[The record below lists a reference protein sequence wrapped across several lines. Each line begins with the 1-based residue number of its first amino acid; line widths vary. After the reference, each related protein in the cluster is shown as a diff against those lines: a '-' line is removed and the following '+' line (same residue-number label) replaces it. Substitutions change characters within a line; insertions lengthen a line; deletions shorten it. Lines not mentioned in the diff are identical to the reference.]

1 MIALMLMLAD
11 PTMQHQG
18 MAMPGM
24 TMPMAKPKPV
34 ATPKPWRGGSPTP
47 AKRGKP
53 GGVRPARTESCSA
66 EHAAMGHCRPTAATP
81 TGEHD
86 DMAHGAMPPMTMPS
100 PAPACSAEHAA
111 MGHCRPGVDAA
122 GGMSGQDHGAMPG
135 MAPAAAPACPP
146 EHAAMGHCQPGA
158 DAAGGM
164 SGQDHG
170 AMPGMA
176 PAAAPACPPEHAAMG
191 HCQPG
196 AAMGIEI
203 VMDHGAMPG
212 MTDAQQAIGH
222 APPPAPPGDRAAD
235 RFYDPAT
242 MAAADRQMR
251 MEHGGMRFSQI
262 LFNLAEVQWR
272 DGRDGYR
279 WDGEGWFG
287 GDVDR
292 LVVKTEGEG
301 TLGGRIGAAEV
312 QGLYSRA
319 IDPYWNVQAGVR
331 QDVGV
336 GARRTYAVLGVEGLA
351 PYWFDVEATLFLSD
365 KGELHGRAEAWID
378 QRITQRAILQP
389 RAEVNLAAQD
399 VPEQRI
405 TAGVSSLE
413 LGLRLRYEV
422 AREFAPYVGVNWERR
437 YGAGGGGGAA
447 LVLGVR
453 SWF

>member
-34 ATPKPWRGGSPTP
+34 ATPKPRRGGSSTP

-53 GGVRPARTESCSA
+53 GGVRPARTGSCSA

-81 TGEHD
+81 IGEHD
-86 DMAHGAMPPMTMPS
+86 GMAHEAMPPMTMPS
-100 PAPACSAEHAA
+100 PAPACSA
-111 MGHCRPGVDAA
+111 
-122 GGMSGQDHGAMPG
+122 
-135 MAPAAAPACPP
+135 

-196 AAMGIEI
+196 TAMGTEM

-212 MTDAQQAIGH
+212 MADGQQAIGH

-399 VPEQRI
+399 VPEQGI

-413 LGLRLRYEV
+413 LSLRLRYEV

-447 LVLGVR
+447 LVLGIR